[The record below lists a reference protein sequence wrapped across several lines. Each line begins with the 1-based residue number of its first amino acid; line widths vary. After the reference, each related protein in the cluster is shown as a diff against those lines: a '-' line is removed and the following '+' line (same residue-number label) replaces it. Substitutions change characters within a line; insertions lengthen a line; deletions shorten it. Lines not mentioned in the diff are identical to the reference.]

1 MWDGMEEFCEICGND
16 RIAGTLHC
24 PYCGT
29 RYQDNGK
36 GKAQG
41 HRVVNIEVGR
51 PPLDTA
57 LQKLEREI
65 ARAKED
71 KIAVVTII
79 HGYGASGRGGIIRK
93 ECRNTLGYL
102 KDRKHIKGYIVGER
116 FSRKE
121 GQTRALL
128 RRLPQMADDVNLNR
142 SNRGVTLVE
151 L

>member
-1 MWDGMEEFCEICGND
+1 MRGGMEEFCEICGND
-16 RIAGTLHC
+16 RIPGTLHC

-29 RYQDNGK
+29 RYQDHGK
-36 GKAQG
+36 RKARG
-41 HRVVNIEVGR
+41 HRVVNIEMGR

-71 KIAVVTII
+71 NIAVVTII

-93 ECRNTLGYL
+93 ECRNTLDYL

-128 RRLPQMADDVNLNR
+128 RRLPQMVDDANLNR
-142 SNRGVTLVE
+142 NNRGVTLVE